1 MNRDSRKTG
10 RLGEDAG
17 GEYGMEMTMTTIGA
31 GDFVVTCG
39 LPLSRDR
46 ALGRIVAYYWRGN
59 EQVQCIREDSG

>member
-1 MNRDSRKTG
+1 MNRASRKTG

-17 GEYGMEMTMTTIGA
+17 GEYGMTMTMTTIGA

-39 LPLSRDR
+39 LPLSRD
-46 ALGRIVAYYWRGN
+46 LGRIVAYYWRGN